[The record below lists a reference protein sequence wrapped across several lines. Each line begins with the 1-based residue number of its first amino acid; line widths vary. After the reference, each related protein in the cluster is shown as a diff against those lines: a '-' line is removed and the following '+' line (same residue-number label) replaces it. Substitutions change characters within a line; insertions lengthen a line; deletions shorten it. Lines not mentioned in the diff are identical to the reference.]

1 MLNLRNDNTTTVTY
15 DLLSALKVP
24 TTKTFLAKEL
34 RSHPY
39 YPSLAAV
46 SDILNTYKVENSAMR
61 ISIDELNTIQTPFI
75 AHLNSHQGAFAL
87 VEKITQD
94 EVHVVLEEKTNK
106 VYSKAEFIKIWDKII
121 LTAKA
126 DDTSIEPDF
135 KQNRKEELVKTIK
148 LLLLLIVIALILIA
162 TLVINQS
169 AAFYLPLFITKVTG
183 LFFIWLLVKHELGEQ
198 SDLTDK
204 LCTMTKSAGCNEVLN
219 SKASSL
225 FGLVELADIGLV
237 WFVSSFL
244 FLLINSFK
252 EVQTNDLNILGWFA
266 MLSLPFIVFSISYQ
280 AFVVKKYCP
289 LCLGVMSMLLA
300 EAILF
305 ITFYH
310 FSFELPA
317 LFSVLLL
324 ISVLSVVVYA
334 WAVIKP
340 YLTNR
345 KKLFDFETQY
355 LHLKRNPFVIN
366 SILAEGAD
374 YDIASIPNPVKIT
387 DHESGIVITEIINPY
402 CKPCEKAFRKTE
414 QLINETNGQCPV
426 IQFAFFTQTEDKNNV
441 MTKTAMHMLALSE
454 ISAPKQ
460 MQQILSDWFGMM
472 DYEKWSIKYPVE
484 INESHLDALKNHV
497 KWVTDHNIEGTPTSF
512 INTKK
517 ITSKID
523 FSDLRYIME

>member
-1 MLNLRNDNTTTVTY
+1 MLNLRNDNTTAVTY

-46 SDILNTYKVENSAMR
+46 SDILNTYKVENAAMR
-61 ISIDELNTIQTPFI
+61 ISTDELDTIQTPFI

-94 EVHVVLEEKTNK
+94 EVHVTQEEKANK
-106 VYSKAEFIKIWDKII
+106 VYSKSEFIKIWDKII

-135 KQNRKEELVKTIK
+135 KQTRKDELLTAIK
-148 LLLLLIVIALILIA
+148 LPLLFIAIALILIA

-169 AAFYLPLFITKVTG
+169 VAFYLPLFITKVTG

-219 SKASSL
+219 SKASRL
-225 FGLVELADIGLV
+225 FGLVELADMGLV

-252 EVQTNDLNILGWFA
+252 EVQTADFNILGWFA

-317 LFSVLLL
+317 LFPVLLL
-324 ISVLSVVVYA
+324 LSILSVVVYV

-340 YLTNR
+340 YLMNR
-345 KKLFDFETQY
+345 EKLFNLETQY
-355 LHLKRNPFVIN
+355 LHLKRNPLVIN
-366 SILAEGAD
+366 SILAEGSD
-374 YDIASIPNPVKIT
+374 YNIAAIPNPVRIT
-387 DHESGIVITEIINPY
+387 DHETGIVITEIINPY

-414 QLINETNGQCPV
+414 QLINEMNGQCPV
-426 IQFAFFTQTEDKNNV
+426 IQFAFLTQAENQDNM
-441 MTKTAMHMLALSE
+441 MTKTAMHLLALSE
-454 ISAPKQ
+454 ISASRQMKQ
-460 MQQILSDWFGMM
+460 ALSDWFSIM
-472 DYEKWSIKYPVE
+472 DYEKWSIKYPAE
-484 INESHLDALKNHV
+484 INESHLNTLKNHA
-497 KWVTDHNIEGTPTSF
+497 KWVTDNNIEGTPTSF

-517 ITSKID
+517 ISSKID
-523 FSDLRYIME
+523 LSDLRYIME